1 MSKTFPLIW
10 NQKARSVE
18 FSLSER
24 LHSEMQEFLFDVEKY
39 IDLEGFSVVSAWSNK
54 DIEALRDEFFLSFD
68 RTYFC
73 IDIMSFFL
81 IQSLVVPSIYH
92 HRMFQKFL
100 ERKDSEFLE
109 LSNGLKELDRYFR
122 LG

>member
-68 RTYFC
+68 RSCAPRTSSRN
-73 IDIMSFFL
+73 DRAL
-81 IQSLVVPSIYH
+81 QH
-92 HRMFQKFL
+92 
-100 ERKDSEFLE
+100 DG
-109 LSNGLKELDRYFR
+109 LS
-122 LG
+122 